1 MGASEGEDPSQSSRV
16 RDAIDYTKFYE
27 SNESDQD
34 AFLTEDSS
42 NDSEEEDA
50 YPEVQ
55 EPVSEKNTLVSKK
68 RRTTRRSSVTGFKP
82 PVVFNSQVD
91 YQNSTELQVISDSQD
106 SLESSDDERVTTKK
120 GPVKRKVNEPF
131 PNYPKK
137 DAISALFGK
146 NDHSNLALKI
156 DHESRPLW
164 ISPQTGAIV
173 FEAFSPLAAQAQDF
187 LTAIAEPISRPSH
200 VHEYKLTPYSLY
212 AAVSVGLEP
221 ESIIKVLDKLS
232 KVQLPE
238 SVSGFIRKCTVSYA
252 KVKLVLKQN
261 CYFVESSRL
270 ETLQKLLQD
279 DIIRSTRLENQTK
292 EGFAETA
299 QAHEVVSEQRELSL
313 HAAKSGSGQPTLLEI
328 LEEDMFNEVDDSQI
342 HSFEIAA
349 KDVEMVK
356 KRCTELDY
364 PVLEEYDFRN
374 DSVNP
379 SVDMDLK
386 ANTVI
391 RPYQEKSLNKM
402 FGNGRARSGIIVL
415 PCGAGK
421 TLVGITAACTIKK
434 STLIL
439 CTSAVSVEQ
448 WRQQLLLWSTIK
460 AEQIA
465 CFTSGHKEFYGSEIT
480 VVISTYSMVG
490 NIKHRSH
497 SSKKMMEFLQGR
509 EWGLL
514 LLDEVHVV
522 PANMFRQVVTKV
534 ASHAKL
540 GLTAT
545 LVREDERIDDLN
557 FLIGPKLYEA
567 NWMDLAKQGHIATVE
582 CAEVWC
588 SMTPE
593 FYREYLRETSRR
605 RALLYVMN
613 PAKLQACQYLIQLHE
628 GQGDKIIVFSDNV
641 FALKAYAL
649 KLQKPFIYG
658 ATSQQERLR
667 ILQQFQYNPLL
678 NTIFLSKVGDTSID
692 LPEANCLIQVSSHYG
707 SRRQEAQRLG
717 RILRA
722 KRHAKSSVAYFY
734 SLVSRDT
741 SEMFYS
747 SKRQQFLIDQG
758 YAFKIITEIE
768 GIQDNEDL
776 VYPTKSSQLE
786 LLHMVLMS
794 TEKDADFDTE
804 DDEEEDPF
812 GPSLPEVGAPRRT
825 VGSMKSLSGAD
836 SMAYVEYNR
845 PVAHQFRGRE
855 WERGNGKKRAPFN

>member
-1 MGASEGEDPSQSSRV
+1 MVGDGAGFRDLPISQKLF
-16 RDAIDYTKFYE
+16 D
-27 SNESDQD
+27 
-34 AFLTEDSS
+34 L
-42 NDSEEEDA
+42 
-50 YPEVQ
+50 
-55 EPVSEKNTLVSKK
+55 
-68 RRTTRRSSVTGFKP
+68 
-82 PVVFNSQVD
+82 
-91 YQNSTELQVISDSQD
+91 QD
-106 SLESSDDERVTTKK
+106 SLDSSDGESIMARMADKVKGQSMVTATSK
-120 GPVKRKVNEPF
+120 GDDVSF
-131 PNYPKK
+131 
-137 DAISALFGK
+137 LFGSH
-146 NDHSNLALKI
+146 DHGNLDLKG
-156 DHESRPLW
+156 DHETRPLW
-164 ISPQTGAIV
+164 ISPDG
-173 FEAFSPLAAQAQDF
+173 ENSQAQDF
-187 LTAIAEPISRPSH
+187 LTAIAEPVSRPTH
-200 VHEYKLTPYSLY
+200 IHEYRLTPYSLY

-221 ESIIKVLDKLS
+221 EGIIKVLERLS

-238 SVSGFIRKCTVSYA
+238 SISGFIRRCTQSYA

-261 CYFVESSRL
+261 R
-270 ETLQKLLQD
+270 
-279 DIIRSTRLENQTK
+279 TRLENQEIST
-292 EGFAETA
+292 GTA
-299 QAHEVVSEQRELSL
+299 LAPTNFRHEPDR
-313 HAAKSGSGQPTLLEI
+313 AKLEEASDGQPTLLEL
-328 LEEDMFNEVDDSQI
+328 LEEDLFNEFEASQVYA
-342 HSFEIAA
+342 FEVAA
-349 KDVEMVK
+349 KSVEVVK
-356 KRCTELDY
+356 KRCAELDY
-364 PVLEEYDFRN
+364 PVLEEYDFRH
-374 DSVNP
+374 DTVNP
-379 SVDMDLK
+379 PIAMDLK

-391 RPYQEKSLNKM
+391 RPYQERSLNKM

-439 CTSAVSVEQ
+439 CTSAVSVAQ
-448 WRQQLLLWSTIK
+448 WRQQLLMWSTVK
-460 AEQIA
+460 AGQIA
-465 CFTSGHKEFYGSEIT
+465 CFTSEHKEFYGGEVGI
-480 VVISTYSMVG
+480 VISTYSMMG
-490 NIKHRSH
+490 NIKNRSH
-497 SSKKMMEFLQGR
+497 SSKKMMDFLQSR

-534 ASHAKL
+534 AAHAKL

-545 LVREDERIDDLN
+545 LVREDDRIADLN

-593 FYREYLRETSRR
+593 FYREYLHETSRR

-613 PAKLQACQYLIQLHE
+613 PTKLQACQHLIRLHE
-628 GQGDKIIVFSDNV
+628 SQGDKVIVFADNV

-658 ATSQQERLR
+658 ATSQQERMR
-667 ILQQFQYNPLL
+667 ILQQFQHNPLL

-692 LPEANCLIQVSSHYG
+692 LPEANCLIQVSAHYG

-741 SEMFYS
+741 TEMFYS

-768 GIQDNEDL
+768 GLRDLEDL
-776 VYPTKSSQLE
+776 VYPSKSSQLE
-786 LLHMVLMS
+786 LLQMVLMS
-794 TEKDADFDTE
+794 SEKDAEFGSDS
-804 DDEEEDPF
+804 DEALDLF
-812 GPSLPEVGAPRRT
+812 GPSAAEVIAPRRT

-836 SMAYVEYNR
+836 SMAYIEYNR

-855 WERGNGKKRAPFN
+855 WEGERPQAPTLQMRPRAQNGRVPFRFLLRSNAIIRRFGLPQRKYLIKVWDAL